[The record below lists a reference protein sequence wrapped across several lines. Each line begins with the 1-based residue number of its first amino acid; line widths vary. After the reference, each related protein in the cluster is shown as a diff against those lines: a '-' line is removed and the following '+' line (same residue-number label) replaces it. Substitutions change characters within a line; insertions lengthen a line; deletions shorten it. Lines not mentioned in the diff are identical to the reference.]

1 MGCLLGR
8 RRSEGARRRYAA
20 SNRYRG
26 GGRGCALGGD
36 ALLVGCGSRRRF
48 REGYELGLEQGKKD
62 APVINIV
69 WGLLG
74 GVIAFGVAAFSAP
87 PDPSAVRMQQLDGK
101 SADFKE
107 GYLEG
112 YSQGRQNMRLLY
124 IGGGAV
130 LPTLLLLVLLGM

>member
-1 MGCLLGR
+1 MRLRTGT
-8 RRSEGARRRYAA
+8 AA
-20 SNRYRG
+20 VAVV
-26 GGRGCALGGD
+26 ALS
-36 ALLVGCGSRRRF
+36 ALMLFSGVAAAADGF

-112 YSQGRQNMRLLY
+112 YAQGRQNMRLLY

>member
-1 MGCLLGR
+1 MRLRTGTVAVAVVALSALMLF
-8 RRSEGARRRYAA
+8 SWAA
-20 SNRYRG
+20 AAADG
-26 GGRGCALGGD
+26 
-36 ALLVGCGSRRRF
+36 F

-62 APVINIV
+62 TPVINIV

-74 GVIAFGVAAFSAP
+74 NVIAFGVAAFSTP

-112 YSQGRQNMRLLY
+112 YAQGRQNMRLLY
-124 IGGGAV
+124 IGGGAL

>member
-1 MGCLLGR
+1 MRLRTGTV
-8 RRSEGARRRYAA
+8 AA
-20 SNRYRG
+20 AVV
-26 GGRGCALGGD
+26 ALS
-36 ALLVGCGSRRRF
+36 ALMLFSWAAAAADGF

-101 SADFKE
+101 PADFKE